1 MAAPN
6 ATPAASEP
14 DVDPSR
20 SSLLRDTVWRVGA
33 IGSSV
38 AFGAVSA
45 FVTARWLGPAG
56 QGFASTLGFLSSMAA
71 MVLALGL
78 GDSAVALVAW
88 GRSPLRRAIA
98 NVLGWG
104 LLASALGVLPFFLVA
119 ALVLGPDES
128 PQTLA
133 IAIVAATLV
142 PSVMATM
149 GAQLLRLLDDLVGS
163 SNVFLVTSAATT
175 AGIVLFVAILDLGL
189 PGAAAAVALGQ
200 LSGLALG
207 YSRVLRKT
215 ALPLPRCEP
224 GYLRE
229 AAPYGI
235 KVEASNLLW
244 LAWGRLDLLLVY
256 TILGAASAGRYSVA
270 LTVSAM
276 TGLPAYAL
284 NYTSFPRLA
293 RADAERRRRLLARL
307 VRLTT
312 ATTLVTFLCMAAL
325 LPFAIPLVLG
335 DAFAASVVPAI
346 VLCAGAILS
355 SAQWLL
361 ARGFAAAGEANLT
374 VVSLALNVLVMC
386 GLDLMLIPAFGLVGA
401 ACASVVAPLAGLV
414 PCLRRYARDGS
425 LRELVP
431 SWSESTRL
439 AGRGFRAG
447 IRSAA
452 AAAGRSGS

>member
-1 MAAPN
+1 MAAPD
-6 ATPAASEP
+6 ATPAPSEP

-20 SSLLRDTVWRVGA
+20 SSLLRDTVWRVTA

-56 QGFASTLGFLSSMAA
+56 QGFVSTLGFISSMAA

-88 GRSPLRRAIA
+88 ERSSLKRAIA

-104 LLASALGVLPFFLVA
+104 LLSSSIGVLPLFLVA
-119 ALVLGPDES
+119 AVLLGPDES

-133 IAIVAATLV
+133 IAIVAATLI

-149 GAQLLRLLDDLVGS
+149 GAQLLRLLDDLVSS

-175 AGIVLFVAILDLGL
+175 AGIVFFVAILDLGL
-189 PGAAAAVALGQ
+189 PGAAVATALGQ
-200 LSGLALG
+200 LCGLATG
-207 YSRVLRKT
+207 FSRVFRRT
-215 ALPLPRCEP
+215 AVPRPSCDP

-229 AAPYGI
+229 AAPYGL
-235 KVEASNLLW
+235 KVEASNALW

-276 TGLPAYAL
+276 TGRPAYAL
-284 NYTSFPRLA
+284 TYTSFPRLT
-293 RADAERRRRLLARL
+293 RASAEQRRALLGRLIRLAT
-307 VRLTT
+307 VTT
-312 ATTLVTFLCMAAL
+312 FVTFLCMAAL
-325 LPFAIPLVLG
+325 LPVAIPLVLG
-335 DAFAASVVPAI
+335 SAFAASVAPAI
-346 VLCAGAILS
+346 VLCAGAVLN

-374 VVSLALNVLVMC
+374 VVSLALNVVVMC
-386 GLDLMLIPAFGLVGA
+386 GLDLVLIPAFGLIGA
-401 ACASVVAPLAGLV
+401 AAASVVAPAVGLV
-414 PCLRRYARDGS
+414 PCLRRFARDGS

-431 SWSESTRL
+431 RWSESMRL
-439 AGRGFRAG
+439 AQRGFRAG